1 MLFWH
6 GRYKAN
12 SGFYLRVWCVVS
24 GGGLIL
30 SGCADGDLRA
40 SFAIDVGDGKGP
52 ERDEFDSWDKLCG
65 EGRQELPV
73 PAEEVCQQ
81 SADAEVDYIVGG
93 RCGAFEDK
101 RKDGDLENV
110 GDDGEDHG
118 DAQARTSGDFDGF
131 AMEVSGRG
139 HGRHQ

>member
-73 PAEEVCQQ
+73 PAEEVCKQATN
-81 SADAEVDYIVGG
+81 ADIENIV
-93 RCGAFEDK
+93 
-101 RKDGDLENV
+101 
-110 GDDGEDHG
+110 
-118 DAQARTSGDFDGF
+118 
-131 AMEVSGRG
+131 RG
-139 HGRHQ
+139 